1 MARMKVFFLSLCL
14 IMALAL
20 PAPLSA
26 RADEAGYAVA
36 PTEDVWFYAAENE
49 DSRLF
54 LLPATYYVRVLEKG
68 EVYSTVEY
76 LTDDAP
82 YKKLLGYCRTEQ
94 LLPVAFVP
102 ARPYLRKQVTLS
114 YTLPDAGGLGDTA
127 FSSVERT
134 FVYYGERTEGGQLY
148 FYVYDGETF
157 GYVPASEPVDFER
170 NEDYLAALAGEGGET
185 AAPAPE
191 ESPSESVVPIVVIC
205 LICAATVVIA
215 VLVLRGKRPASH
227 SSDF

>member
-114 YTLPDAGGLGDTA
+114 YTLPDAGGLGTDGFADT
-127 FSSVERT
+127 ERT
-134 FVYYGERTEGGQLY
+134 FVYYGDRPEAGQLY
-148 FYVYDGETF
+148 LYVLSEDGF
-157 GYVPASEPVDFER
+157 GYLPADAPPVFER
-170 NEDYLAALAGEGGET
+170 NEDPSASVSGET
-185 AAPAPE
+185 DAAAP
-191 ESPSESVVPIVVIC
+191 VGGVQ
-205 LICAATVVIA
+205 IA
-215 VLVLRGKRPASH
+215 VIVLACVAAVAIAVILLRGKRAPREQQE
-227 SSDF
+227 F